1 MLAAGVL
8 LQACCQPARKA
19 GCKPDSA
26 RMQFHYDFSRRKALI
41 TGASAGL
48 GRHFATLL
56 ASQGIAG
63 LALAGRNA
71 ERLAEVAED
80 CRQAGAGQVAVIVVD
95 VTDAAAIVD
104 AISGA
109 WVALGGIDL
118 LVNNAGVAESAKAL
132 EATPAG
138 FDMVLDTNLRGPWLV
153 AVETARR
160 MVATGLGGDI
170 VNIASI
176 LGLRVGTGL
185 ASYAIS
191 KAGIIQMTRALAI
204 EWARHGI
211 RVNALAPGY
220 IETSINKG
228 YFETEAGAA
237 MVRNIPARRIGRID
251 ELDAPFLLLAGAASA
266 YLTGAVL
273 TVDGG
278 HHINPL

>member
-1 MLAAGVL
+1 M
-8 LQACCQPARKA
+8 R
-19 GCKPDSA
+19 
-26 RMQFHYDFSRRKALI
+26 FHYDFSRRKALL
-41 TGASAGL
+41 TGASSGL

-56 ASQGIAG
+56 AQQGIAG

-71 ERLAEVAED
+71 ERLGEVAEG
-80 CRQAGAGQVAVIVVD
+80 CRQAGAGQVAVVVVD
-95 VTDAAAIVD
+95 VTDAV
-104 AISGA
+104 AISDAVAAA
-109 WVALGGIDL
+109 WQALGGLDL
-118 LVNNAGVAESAKAL
+118 LVNNAGVAETAKAL
-132 EATPAG
+132 ETTPDG
-138 FDMVLDTNLRGPWLV
+138 FDTVLDTNLRGPWLV
-153 AVETARR
+153 AVEAARR
-160 MVATGLGGDI
+160 MVAAGTGGDI

-176 LGLRVGTGL
+176 LGLRVANGL

-191 KAGIIQMTRALAI
+191 KAGIIQMTRALAS

-220 IETSINKG
+220 IETSINRG
-228 YFETEAGAA
+228 LFETEAGTALI
-237 MVRNIPARRIGRID
+237 RGIPARRIGRID

>member
-1 MLAAGVL
+1 M
-8 LQACCQPARKA
+8 R
-19 GCKPDSA
+19 
-26 RMQFHYDFSRRKALI
+26 FHYDFSRRRALI
-41 TGASAGL
+41 TGASSGL

-56 ASQGIAG
+56 AQQGIAG
-63 LALAGRNA
+63 LALGGRNA
-71 ERLAEVAED
+71 DRLGEVAEA
-80 CRQAGAGQVAVIVVD
+80 CRLAGAGQVAVIVMD
-95 VTDAAAIVD
+95 VTDAAAMAPALD
-104 AISGA
+104 HA
-109 WVALGGIDL
+109 WQALGGIDL
-118 LVNNAGVAESAKAL
+118 LVNNAGIAKTAKAL
-132 EATPAG
+132 DTTPAG
-138 FDMVLDTNLRGPWLV
+138 FDMVLDTNLRGPWLI

-160 MVATGLGGDI
+160 MVAAGVGGDI

-176 LGLRVGTGL
+176 LGLRVSNGL

-191 KAGIIQMTRALAI
+191 KAGIIQMTRALAS

-220 IETSINKG
+220 IETAINKG
-228 YFETEAGAA
+228 FFETEAGAA
-237 MVRNIPARRIGRID
+237 MVRGIPARRIGQIG